1 MARVRWLTLVLLGL
15 ATSLAVTACTAGSS
29 GRATSTTASAAP
41 TTAGTSPSAATGTS
55 TVARTPKPVRIGPA
69 AAAVL
74 TLSPA
79 ARARNVSPAAPV
91 VVGVAHGR
99 LSTVSLVNAA
109 GKKVAGA
116 LTSDRTSWR
125 VAEPLGYGKSYTLS
139 ARAVNA
145 DGKAVQK
152 RTTFTT
158 LTPNQQTT
166 PYFNT
171 TAGLALNSGATFGV
185 GMIVNLH
192 WDLPI
197 TDRRAAEKT
206 LSVQTTPAVTGSWYW
221 VDAQNV
227 HWRPQHYYASGTKV
241 SVTVQDYGRK
251 LGAGLYG
258 AEDKKLNFT
267 IGASRISIADDK
279 THHVKVYE
287 NGKLVRDMP
296 TSMGRGGAQVIK
308 GRTITYW
315 TPRGTYTVIGHAN
328 PVLMDS
334 TTYGLPLD
342 QGGYREYI
350 YYATRISTGGIYL
363 HQMAST
369 VWAQGHRDVSHGCLN
384 LSPANAKWFYRFS
397 QIGDV
402 VTVEHTGGAP
412 LQIWENGDWSVPW
425 SQWLKGSA
433 R

>member
-1 MARVRWLTLVLLGL
+1 MARRRWLPVVLLGL
-15 ATSLAVTACTAGSS
+15 SVTMAATACTSADS
-29 GRATSTTASAAP
+29 GRKTAGTPTSSASAGESPLVATPSAAP
-41 TTAGTSPSAATGTS
+41 VRS
-55 TVARTPKPVRIGPA
+55 KPAGPA

-74 TLSPA
+74 SISPA
-79 ARARNVSPAAPV
+79 TSTTNVSPAAPV
-91 VVGVAHGR
+91 EVAVAHGR
-99 LSTVSLVNAA
+99 LSKVSLVNAA
-109 GKKVAGA
+109 GKNVAGA
-116 LTSDRTSWR
+116 LTADRTAWR
-125 VAEPLGYGKSYTLS
+125 VAEPLGYGKKYTLS

-145 DGKAVQK
+145 DGRAVEK
-152 RTTFTT
+152 KSTFTT

-192 WDLPI
+192 WDRPI
-197 TDRRAAEKT
+197 NDRKAAQQT
-206 LSVQTTPAVTGSWYW
+206 LSVQTTPAVSGSWNW
-221 VDAQNV
+221 VDDQNV
-227 HWRPQHYYASGTKV
+227 HWRPEHYYASGTKV
-241 SVTVQDYGRK
+241 AVTVKDYGRK

-258 AEDKKLNFT
+258 ADDKQLNFT
-267 IGASRISIADDK
+267 IGASRISVADDR
-279 THHVKVYE
+279 THHIKVYE
-287 NGKLVRDMP
+287 NGTLVRDMP

-334 TTYGLPLD
+334 TTYGLPLN
-342 QGGYREYI
+342 QGGYKEYI

-369 VWAQGHRDVSHGCLN
+369 VWAQGHQDVSHGCLN
-384 LSPANAKWFYRFS
+384 LSPANAKWFYGFS

-433 R
+433 S